1 MIDLVKILFMLV
13 WGPVVGVL
21 FGTYIIVW
29 LLPYTVIKRYIQRRY
44 PPRIETTDTTATT
57 EAGKPTDAKEKP
69 SVNNDWSSA

>member
-13 WGPVVGVL
+13 WGPIVGVL

-29 LLPYTVIKRYIQRRY
+29 LLPYTLIKQYIQRRY
-44 PPRIETTDTTATT
+44 PPRIAPVTATATT
-57 EAGKPTDAKEKP
+57 EAGKPTDAKEKS